1 MTFTTINVGQ
11 SANDT
16 TGDALRTAFIKLNNA
31 VGSLDSQAYFNARLV
46 QSNVFLNNTFTYF
59 NANLTGNVYTTGN
72 LTANVLTVTTFSPL
86 SLAVGATLSGNVGNV
101 YAGNIHVTAGGK
113 YYGTFDG
120 TISGADIDNTNIGFP
135 IAAAGRFTNV
145 VITSNTESDN
155 LTTGALQVVGG
166 IAANANV
173 NIGGNLTV
181 TNKTTL
187 TGNTQLSNV
196 AVSGQVTGDVRLYGG
211 TVYINDDPV
220 LTANSTFSGGN
231 ITNPTRVTSRVAS
244 TRANTGAFVV
254 DGGAG
259 IVGNLYAGGSFVV
272 TNLAS
277 AKHAAFTT
285 NLVVG
290 TSSNVVAYSNGAV
303 KATLTPGSQ
312 PNITGLGSL
321 TQLNLAGN
329 VYAGTSNTYDIGEA
343 STPFASVY
351 AYDVVATQITGAIQT
366 ASQTNITAVGALGAL
381 AVTGNATV
389 GNVAGTKGTFSNIE
403 GNLLTAAQPN
413 VTSVGTLTN
422 LAVTGNVTA
431 GANVTAANLV
441 ATSSIRTG
449 TGANI
454 IMAPNTY
461 IGTSATAGV
470 RVPVGATGDRPAA
483 GTANVGM
490 IRLNTTSGMFEGYT
504 GTEWVEFS
512 RQVSAVGGG
521 TNKVFQENETTI
533 TEDYTITEGKSA
545 MSVGPITMASGVTVT
560 VPAGKRWVIL

>member
-59 NANLTGNVYTTGN
+59 NANLTGNVYATGN
-72 LTANVLTVTTFSPL
+72 LTANLLTVTTFNPL
-86 SLAVGATLSGNVGNV
+86 NLSVTGNTTTGNLV
-101 YAGNIHVTAGGK
+101 VPAGGK
-113 YYGTFDG
+113 IYGTFAG
-120 TISGADIDNTNIGFP
+120 TISAGDIEATNIGLATP
-135 IAAAGRFTNV
+135 AAAGFTNV
-145 VITSNTESDN
+145 AITGTTESAN
-155 LTTGALQVVGG
+155 LTTGVLQVAGG

-173 NIGGNLTV
+173 NVGGNLKV
-181 TNKTTL
+181 F
-187 TGNTQLSNV
+187 GNSYVSNV

-259 IVGNLYAGGSFVV
+259 VVGNLYAGGNFVV

-277 AKHAAFTT
+277 AKHAVFTT
-285 NLVVG
+285 NVVVG
-290 TSSNVVAYSNGAV
+290 THSNVVAYSNGAV

-329 VYAGTSNTYDIGEA
+329 IYAGTSNTYDIGEA

-351 AYDVVATQITGAIQT
+351 SYKVTATELTGTLQT
-366 ASQTNITAVGALGAL
+366 ASQTNITAVGTLSAL
-381 AVTGNATV
+381 AVAGNATV
-389 GNVAGTKGTFSNIE
+389 GNVAGTKGTFSNIA
-403 GNLLTAAQPN
+403 GNLVTAAQPN
-413 VTSVGTLTN
+413 ITSVGTLTN

-431 GANVTAANLV
+431 GANVTAANLI
-441 ATSSIRTG
+441 ATTSIRTS

-454 IMAPNTY
+454 IMAPNTF
-461 IGTSATAGV
+461 IGTGATAGV
-470 RVPVGATGDRPAA
+470 RVPVGASGDRPAA
-483 GTANVGM
+483 NTANVGM
-490 IRLNTTSGMFEGYT
+490 IRFNSTIGMFEGYT

-521 TNKVFQENETTI
+521 TNKVFQENETLI
-533 TEDYTITEGKSA
+533 TENYTITAGKSA

-560 VPAGKRWVIL
+560 IPAGKRWVIL

>member
-16 TGDALRTAFIKLNNA
+16 TGDAIRLAFQKLNSA

-59 NANLTGNVYTTGN
+59 NANLTGNVYATGN
-72 LTANVLTVTTFSPL
+72 LTANLLTVTTFNPL
-86 SLAVGATLSGNVGNV
+86 SLAVTGNTTTGNLIV
-101 YAGNIHVTAGGK
+101 PVGGK
-113 YYGTFDG
+113 IYGTFAG
-120 TISGADIDNTNIGFP
+120 TISAGDIEATNIGLDTP
-135 IAAAGRFTNV
+135 ASAGFTDV
-145 VITSNTESDN
+145 AITGTTESDD
-155 LTTGALQVVGG
+155 LTTGVLLVAGG

-181 TNKTTL
+181 ANTTTL
-187 TGNTQLSNV
+187 TGNTTLGNV
-196 AVSGQVTGDVRLYGG
+196 QVQGNVLGDLRFYGG

-220 LTANSTFSGGN
+220 QTASQSFSGGN
-231 ITNPTRVTSRVAS
+231 VANPTRITSKVIS
-244 TRANTGAFVV
+244 TRANTGAFIV

-272 TNLAS
+272 TNQAS
-277 AKHAAFTT
+277 ARYASFTT
-285 NLVVG
+285 NVTVG
-290 TSSNVVAYSNGAV
+290 TASNAVIWSNGAI
-303 KATLTPGSQ
+303 KATLTAGNQ

-321 TQLNLAGN
+321 SQLNLAGN
-329 VYAGTSNTYDIGEA
+329 IYAGISNTYDIGEA

-351 AYDVVATQITGAIQT
+351 AYGVTATQLTGALQT
-366 ASQTNITAVGALGAL
+366 ASQTNVTELGTLIEL
-381 AVTGNATV
+381 AVAGNATI
-389 GNVAGTKGTFSNIE
+389 GNVAATKGTFTSVA
-403 GNLLTAAQPN
+403 GNVVTAAQPN
-413 VTSVGTLTN
+413 ITSLGTLTN

-431 GANVTAANLV
+431 GANVTAANLI

-461 IGTSATAGV
+461 IGVSATTGV
-470 RVPVGATGDRPAA
+470 RVPIGASGDRPAPD
-483 GTANVGM
+483 TANVGM
-490 IRLNTTSGMFEGYT
+490 IRFNSTIGMFEGYT
-504 GTEWVEFS
+504 GNEWVEFS

-533 TEDYTITEGKSA
+533 TEDYTITAGKSA
-545 MSVGPITMASGVTVT
+545 MSVGPITMAAGVTVT
-560 VPAGKRWVIL
+560 IPAGKRWVIL

>member
-11 SANDT
+11 AANDT
-16 TGDALRTAFIKLNNA
+16 TGDAIRTAFQKLNTA

-59 NANLTGNVYTTGN
+59 NANLTGNVYATGN
-72 LTANVLTVTTFSPL
+72 LTANILTVTTFNPL
-86 SLAVGATLSGNVGNV
+86 SLSVTGNTTTGNLIV
-101 YAGNIHVTAGGK
+101 PAGGK
-113 YYGTFDG
+113 IYGTFAG
-120 TISGADIDNTNIGFP
+120 TISAGDIESTNIGLVTP
-135 IAAAGRFTNV
+135 ASGKFTNV
-145 VITSNTESDN
+145 AITGTTQSAN
-155 LTTGALQVVGG
+155 LSSGALTVAGG

-181 TNKTTL
+181 ANTTVL
-187 TGNTQLSNV
+187 TGNTRLGNV
-196 AVSGQVTGDVRLYGG
+196 QVQGNVVGDLRFYGG

-231 ITNPTRVTSRVAS
+231 ITNPTRVTSKVAS

-259 IVGNLYAGGSFVV
+259 IVGNLYAGGNLIV
-272 TNLAS
+272 TNQSS
-277 AKHAAFTT
+277 ANYANFTS
-285 NLVVG
+285 NLTVG
-290 TSSNVVAYSNGAV
+290 LYSNVVAWSNGAI
-303 KATLTPGSQ
+303 KATLTAGNQ

-321 TQLNLAGN
+321 AQLNLAGN
-329 VYAGTSNTYDIGEA
+329 VYAGTSNTYNIGEA

-351 AYDVVATQITGAIQT
+351 TYNVTATQITGAIQT
-366 ASQTNITAVGALGAL
+366 ASQTNVTELGTLTALTVS
-381 AVTGNATV
+381 GNATI
-389 GNVAGTKGTFSNIE
+389 GNVAATKGTFSNVA
-403 GNLLTAAQPN
+403 GNVITAAQPN
-413 VTSVGTLTN
+413 ITSLGTLTN

-441 ATSSIRTG
+441 ATASIRTA

-533 TEDYTITEGKSA
+533 TENYTITAGKSA
-545 MSVGPITMASGVTVT
+545 MSVGPITMAAGVTVT
-560 VPAGKRWVIL
+560 IPAGKRWVIL

>member
-1 MTFTTINVGQ
+1 
-11 SANDT
+11 
-16 TGDALRTAFIKLNNA
+16 
-31 VGSLDSQAYFNARLV
+31 LDSQAYFNARLV
-46 QSNVFLNNTFTYF
+46 QSNIFLNNTFTYF
-59 NANLTGNVYTTGN
+59 NANLTGNVYATGN
-72 LTANVLTVTTFSPL
+72 LTANLLTVTTFNPL
-86 SLAVGATLSGNVGNV
+86 SLSVTGNTTTGNLIV
-101 YAGNIHVTAGGK
+101 PAGGK
-113 YYGTFDG
+113 IYGTFAG
-120 TISGADIDNTNIGFP
+120 TISAGDIEG
-135 IAAAGRFTNV
+135 TNV
-145 VITSNTESDN
+145 GLITPASAGFTDVTITGTTESND
-155 LTTGALQVVGG
+155 LTTGVLLIAGG
-166 IAANANV
+166 VAANANV
-173 NIGGNLTV
+173 NIGGNLKV

-220 LTANSTFSGGN
+220 ITSQSTFSGGN
-231 ITNPTRVTSRVAS
+231 VANPTRITSKTIS

-259 IVGNLYAGGSFVV
+259 IVGNLYAGGNFVV

-277 AKHAAFTT
+277 AKHAVFTT
-285 NLVVG
+285 NVIVG
-290 TSSNVVAYSNGAV
+290 THSNVVAYSNGAV

-351 AYDVVATQITGAIQT
+351 SYSVTATQLTGAIQT
-366 ASQTNITAVGALGAL
+366 ASQTNITELGTLTALTVA
-381 AVTGNATV
+381 GNATV
-389 GNVAGTKGTFSNIE
+389 GNVAATKGTFVSVA
-403 GNLLTAAQPN
+403 GNVVTAAQPN
-413 VTSVGTLTN
+413 ITSVGTLTN
-422 LAVTGNVTA
+422 LSVTGNVTA
-431 GANVTAANLV
+431 GANVTAANLI
-441 ATSSIRTG
+441 ATTSIRTA

-454 IMAPNTY
+454 VMAPNTF

-470 RVPVGATGDRPAA
+470 RVPVGADADRPAA

-504 GTEWVEFS
+504 GNEWVEFS

-521 TNKVFQENETTI
+521 TNKVFQENETLI
-533 TEDYTITEGKSA
+533 TEDYTITSGKSA

-560 VPAGKRWVIL
+560 IPAGKRWVIL

>member
-11 SANDT
+11 TANDT
-16 TGDALRTAFIKLNNA
+16 TGDAIRLAFQKLNSA

-46 QSNVFLNNTFTYF
+46 QSNIFLNNTFTYF
-59 NANLTGNVYTTGN
+59 NASLSGNVYANILYANLFAPNTLTVSGNTTTGN
-72 LTANVLTVTTFSPL
+72 LVVPP
-86 SLAVGATLSGNVGNV
+86 
-101 YAGNIHVTAGGK
+101 GGK
-113 YYGTFDG
+113 IYGEWVG
-120 TISGADIDNTNIGFP
+120 SLSSGAIDSTSIGLTTP
-135 IAAAGRFTNV
+135 AAGQFTTV
-145 VITSNTESDN
+145 VITSTTESAN
-155 LTTGALQVVGG
+155 LATGALRVAGG
-166 IAANANV
+166 IESNANV
-173 NIGGNLTV
+173 NVGGNLTV
-181 TNKTTL
+181 F
-187 TGNTQLSNV
+187 GNSYVSNV

-290 TSSNVVAYSNGAV
+290 THSNVVAYSNGAV

-366 ASQTNITAVGALGAL
+366 ASQTNITAVGTLGAL

-413 VTSVGTLTN
+413 VTSLGTLTN

-441 ATSSIRTG
+441 ATSSIRTA

-470 RVPVGATGDRPAA
+470 RVPVGSDSDRPAA

-560 VPAGKRWVIL
+560 IPAGKRWVIL